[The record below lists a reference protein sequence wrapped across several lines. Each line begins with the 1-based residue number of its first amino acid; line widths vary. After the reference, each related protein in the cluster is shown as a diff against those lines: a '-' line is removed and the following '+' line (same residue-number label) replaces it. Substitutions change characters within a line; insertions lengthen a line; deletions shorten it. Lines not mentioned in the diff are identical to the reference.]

1 MRKASL
7 KKLFSFLIFLLA
19 SVALYGAKGIYI
31 QPYLQNVSQAGI
43 DILWWTDNE
52 YKPSEVMYGEV
63 YCDKTVEASVKFEE
77 SVGKF
82 LNKAR
87 IEDFEKV
94 HKYKYY
100 VKSGDFISKEYS
112 FKTVPDLNEDI
123 SFVVL
128 GDGRTDNS
136 TVLQNHR
143 DVTKMAMKQKPDLA
157 FQLGDMVYS
166 GDQNE
171 WAKFWRE
178 VATDSAVKDS
188 GIPFAGNIPYYFA
201 IGNHEIWTAEKTGG
215 NEGSLSKG
223 YNDGNLST
231 TMARFQAYVSYP
243 QNNSVNPQWEE
254 RYYAFKYGP
263 ATFIVLDSNSL
274 ETNGYFATINAT
286 PGWIPGTEQ
295 YDWMIEE
302 LKKAQE
308 ESVFTFVM
316 MHHSPYTRGG
326 HGNPN
331 EVQTGYPLRCL
342 DGVFHKYCVDAV
354 MTSHDHLVERSVTG
368 PKEIISYE
376 ELLKDKI
383 NTSEILNYFV
393 VGNSG
398 HSARPA
404 ASGWENWLAVSLDGK
419 EPYFSKYFYDW
430 AEKPAKYFSFLNVT
444 ITKNKDGNWQAVFDV
459 IRTDGKKFDK
469 VIINRKNMIVK

>member
-1 MRKASL
+1 MSKYFLRKL
-7 KKLFSFLIFLLA
+7 LSFLTFLTVSISLFATEGIF
-19 SVALYGAKGIYI
+19 I
-31 QPYLQNVSQAGI
+31 QPYLQNVSQNGI

-52 YKPSEVMYGEV
+52 YKPSVVMYGEV

-87 IEDFEKV
+87 IEDFGKV

-112 FKTVPDLNEDI
+112 FKTSPESDESIN
-123 SFVVL
+123 FVVL
-128 GDGRTDNS
+128 GDGRTDNP
-136 TVLQNHR
+136 TVIKHHR
-143 DVTKMAMKQKPDLA
+143 DVTKVAMKQNPDLA

-166 GDQNE
+166 GDQKE

-178 VATDSAVKDS
+178 IATDSKGSDS
-188 GIPFAGNIPYYFA
+188 GIPFASNIPYYLS

-215 NEGSLSKG
+215 VEGDLSLG
-223 YNDGNLST
+223 YNNGNLST
-231 TMARFQAYVSYP
+231 TMARFKAYVSYP
-243 QNNSVNPQWEE
+243 QNNSINPQWEE

-263 ATFIVLDSNSL
+263 VTFIVLDSNSL
-274 ETNGYFATINAT
+274 ETNGHLATINAT

-302 LKKAQE
+302 LKKAQK

-331 EVQTGYPLRCL
+331 EVQSGYLLRCL
-342 DGVFHKYCVDAV
+342 DGVFHKYGVDAV
-354 MTSHDHLVERSVTG
+354 ITSHDHLVERSVTG
-368 PKEIISYE
+368 PKEVISYQV
-376 ELLKDKI
+376 LLKDKI

-430 AEKPAKYFSFLNVT
+430 AESPANFFSFLNVD
-444 ITKNKDGNWQAVFDV
+444 ITKQEDGNWQAAFDV

-469 VIINRKNMIVK
+469 VIINRKNIVVK